1 MQSKFYLK
9 RFNLWNVFSFI
20 AAKVLI
26 TLLTFLFSY
35 QVIANTEASIPKTP
49 ENSFDVEQSS
59 CDFPDA
65 AGQCTPPSTFALDVV
80 VNGTQHWSTLL
91 PGVNPDN
98 ITTTIRISGNGT
110 VIVPNSDVLLKSSNA
125 VLMIDGIEFIVN
137 NGNVKLDSQ
146 GAKAIIQ
153 NATFRTSGNVQQIP
167 LTFMCI
173 TNCTVEIGD
182 ELADGLFNTGGS
194 STSANFQNDGGY
206 RYLRNVC
213 LNVTHDLQ
221 LSSTGNGTIAGGG
234 LDIYINVC
242 AEIGDQGANH
252 AATGIVDGS
261 DSGNLQN
268 NKVMKFYDSQF
279 TVIENIQNESSSTMF
294 VCNTGFRNLNG
305 NFQNSGLLQGSG
317 LCLAISQQINQNSG
331 SWTASVNSWYAVG
344 IVTGNPPLG
353 AESTFDDVLNL
364 CFAFCCSGNNECED
378 ALLIICQNIEIEC
391 NESDLPSNTGY
402 PIVGND
408 YVNNP
413 NCPDIAS
420 ITYEDDIEGVC
431 PIIITR
437 TWTLANTNGETATCI
452 QNITIIDAYNPVI
465 EEIEDYSLEGCNP
478 EWPTLTTTWS
488 DNCSEG
494 GEITASAG
502 DVVTNGCTQS
512 RVYTFSVTDACG
524 NPATSTTT
532 VSRTYD
538 VTNPTIAAIANYSL
552 QGCNANWPTLTTTW
566 SDNCSEGGEITAV
579 AGDVVTNGCTQSRVY
594 TFSVTDACGN
604 PATSTTTVSRTYDVT
619 NPTIAAIANYS
630 LQGCN
635 ANWPTLTT
643 TWSDNCSEGG
653 EITASAGDVVTNGC
667 TQSRVYTFSV
677 TDACGNP
684 ATAATI
690 VTRTYDVTAPVI
702 AAIANYSLQGCN
714 ANWPALTTTW
724 SDNCSEGGEITASA
738 GDVVTNGCTQS
749 RVYTFSVTDACGNPA
764 TSTTTVSR
772 TYDVTNPTIAAI
784 ANYSLQGC
792 NANWPTL
799 TTTWSDNCSEGGEIT
814 ASAGDVVTNGC
825 TQSRVYTFSVTDACG
840 NPATSTT
847 TVSRT
852 YDVTNPTIA
861 AIANYSLQGCNANWP
876 TLTTTWSDNCSEG
889 GEITASAGDVVTNGC
904 TQSRVYTFSVT
915 DACGNPATSTTTL
928 SRTYDVTN
936 PVINC
941 SPVNAQCYEDIPAP
955 DANTVSASDFCSDV
969 EILWQGDVDNG
980 DGCIGTITRT
990 WKAIDGCGN
999 WAVCTQTIAY
1009 GSIAQQ
1015 SDCEIP
1021 SPANQCTPPSTF
1033 AIDVVV
1039 NGTQNWS
1046 NLIPGVNPNNI
1057 TTTIR
1062 ISGNGTL
1069 IVPNS
1074 DVLLKN
1080 SNAVLM
1086 IDGIEFIV
1094 NNGNVKLDSQ
1104 GSRAIIQNAT
1114 FRTSGNVQ
1122 QIPLTFMC
1130 ITNSTVEI
1138 GDELADGLFNTG
1150 GSSTSADFQNDGG
1163 YRYLRNVCLNVTH
1176 DLQLSST
1183 GNGTINGGGLDI
1195 YINVCAEIGD
1205 QGANHAATG
1214 IVDGSDSG
1222 NLQNNKVMQFYD
1234 SQFTVIENIQNQSS
1248 STMFV
1253 CNTGFR
1259 NLNGNFQNSGNL
1271 QGSGLC
1277 LAISQQINQN
1287 SGSWQASVNSWYAG
1301 GSVTGNPSLGMES
1314 SLQDVLTLCFASCNC
1329 FEAYCEC
1336 DDDECQDEL
1345 ILFCQD
1351 AQIEC
1356 NDSTHPDSIGYPSV
1370 GHVYGSNPNCPEI
1383 ASLTYIDET
1392 DGVCPLI
1399 ITRTWT
1405 VTNTDDE
1412 TATCVQTITVNDTT
1426 NPVIA
1431 AIANYALQGCNANW
1445 PTLTTTWTD
1454 NCSQGGEISAVA
1466 GDVVTNG
1473 CTQSRV
1479 YTFTVNDDCGNSSSA
1494 TTTVTRTYDVTAP
1507 SIDAPANFALQGCN
1521 GNWPELTANWT
1532 DNCSEGG
1539 VIVGVAGDVTTNGC
1553 TQSRVY
1559 TFSVTDACGNS
1570 NSATT
1575 TVTRTYDVTAP
1586 AIDAPANFALQ
1597 GCNANWPELTAN
1609 WTDNCSQGGVVVGV
1623 ADDVTTNGCTQSR
1636 VYTFSVTDACG
1647 NNNSATT
1654 TVTRTYDVTAPSIN
1668 APADFVLEVCNANWP
1683 ELTANWS
1690 DNCSQGGV
1698 VVGVAGDVTTNGCT
1712 QSRVYTFS
1720 VTDACGNNNSATTTV
1735 TRTYDVTAPSINA
1748 PADFVLEV
1756 CNANWPEL
1764 TANWSDNCSQGGVV
1778 VGAAGDVT
1786 TNGCS
1791 QSRVY
1796 TFSVTDACGNNNSAT
1811 TTVTRT
1817 YDVTA
1822 PSINAPAD
1830 FVLEVCNA
1838 NWPELTANWSDNC
1851 SQGGVV
1857 VGVAGDV
1864 TTNGCSQSRVYTFS
1878 VTDACG
1884 NNNSATTTVTR
1895 TYDVTIPSINAPADY
1910 VLEGCNAAWPT
1921 AVQATWTDNCSEGGI
1936 INGIAGDVT
1945 TDGCSQYRTYSFTV
1959 TDACGNTANASTVV
1973 TRFYN
1978 ESNPVIQPI
1987 ASYSLQGCNGNWP
2000 ELVTTWTSDCANGG
2014 NVTGVA
2020 GDVVTDGCFQSR
2032 VYTFFVSD
2040 ECGNSATS
2048 TTTVSRTYDVTAPSI
2063 DAPANFALQGCNANW
2078 PELTANWTD
2087 NCSQGGVVV
2096 GVADDVTTNGCT
2108 QSRVYTFSVTDAC
2121 GNNNSATTTVTRTY
2135 DVTAPSINA
2144 PADFVLEVCNANWP
2158 ELTANWSD
2166 NCSQGGVVVGV
2177 AGDVTT
2183 NGCSQSR
2190 VYTFSVT
2197 DACGNNNSA
2206 TTTVTRTYD
2215 VTIPSINAPADYVL
2229 EGCNAAWPTAVQA
2242 TWTDNCSE
2250 GGIINGIAGDVTT
2263 DGCSQY
2269 RTYSF
2274 TVTDACGNTANASTV
2289 VTRFYNES
2297 NPVIQPIASYS
2308 LQGCNGN
2315 WPELVTTWTSDCAN
2329 GGNVT
2334 GVAGDVVTD
2343 GCFQSRVYTFFVS
2356 DECGNSATSTTTVSR
2371 TYDVTAPAI
2380 DAPADFVLEVCNANW
2395 PELTANWTDNCS
2407 QGGVIVGVAGD
2418 VTTNGCTQS
2427 RVYTFSVT
2435 DACGNNNSA
2444 TTTVT
2449 RTYDVTAPSIDAP
2462 ANFALQGCNGNWPE
2476 LTANWTDNCS
2486 EGGVINGVAGEVV
2499 TNGCSQS
2506 RVYTFSVT
2514 DACGNN
2520 NSATTIVTRTYD
2532 VTAPSIDAPANFA
2545 LQGCNA
2551 NWPELTANWT
2561 DNCSQ
2566 GGVIVGVAGD
2576 VTTNGCTQSRVYTF
2590 SVTDACGNNNSAT
2603 TTVTRTYDV
2612 TAPSIDA
2619 PANFALQGCNGNW
2632 PELTANWSDNCSQ
2645 GGVIVGVAGDV
2656 TTNGCTQS
2664 RVYTFSV
2671 TDACGNNN
2679 SATTTVTRTYD
2690 VTAPS
2695 IDAPADYVLQGCN
2708 ANWPE
2713 LTANWSDNCSQGGV
2727 INGVAGDVT
2736 TDGCSQYRTYS
2747 FTVTDACGNN
2757 ANASTVVTRFYN
2769 ESNPVIQPIASYS
2782 LQGCNGNWPELVT
2795 TWSSDCANGGNVIGV
2810 AGEVV
2815 TDGCFQSRVYTFFV
2829 ADECGNSATSTTTV
2843 TRTYDVTNP
2852 TIAAIANYSLQGCN
2866 ANWPTLTTTWTDNC
2880 SEGGLLTAVA
2890 GDVVTNGCTQFRVY
2904 TFSVSDACGNSASS
2918 TTTVSRT
2925 YDVTNPVIAAIANYS
2940 LQGCNANWPTLTTT
2954 WTDNCS
2960 EGGQLTAVAG
2970 DVVTNGCT
2978 QSRVYTF
2985 SVTDACGNSASST
2998 TTVSRTYDETAPSIS
3013 CPSSN
3018 VTVQCFADVPAV
3030 NVNSVEYSDN
3040 CSDVTITWEGD
3051 VQNGDEC
3058 AGSISRTYRATD
3070 ACGNWSECVQ
3080 NIIWSDSQGPMFHI
3094 ELENLDLECSDE
3106 IPGPANLDITDN
3118 CSSFDLI
3125 SLTWEDVVDCGQF
3138 RTQTMGGWGA
3148 PANGDNPGTYR
3159 DANFAGAFPSGLTVG
3174 CNGGYTLSL
3183 TSASAV
3189 ESFLPSGGTPEVL
3202 TQNWVN
3208 PAGSLSNTLAGQ
3220 ITALALSLG
3229 FDAYDPNF
3237 GFGPGLL
3244 ANQVINSGSFS
3255 GMTVG
3260 SVFTIANDV
3269 FGGCSNTHS
3278 SSTMN
3283 DVLSM
3288 INENY
3293 VDGNTNNGNL
3303 NCDPNFLTEC
3313 EYNIIRTYLATDAC
3327 GNSSSISQTFY
3338 ISDNTPPVINC
3349 GEVQTYQCLADVPAA
3364 NINSVG
3370 AYDSCSDV
3378 TVTLEFENTVGN
3390 NCAGTIVRI
3399 YRATD
3404 ACGNYAECTQT
3415 INYSD
3420 TQAPVFTSPLP
3431 QDMTVECDNIP
3442 APPVMTA
3449 VDNCSSATVVMLT
3462 TTLEGDCPNSYHI
3475 IRIWKAFDACS
3486 NDVLH
3491 KQNIMVVDNTAPVFT
3506 FVPGNI
3512 NVECGQQIPY
3522 VAATATDNCGSV
3534 TITHSDSNL
3543 LQDECLGYYIRT
3555 FTAVDECGNS
3565 ATATQTI
3572 NIVDTTAPT
3581 FDNAP
3586 ANMVASCD
3594 NVPAVEEVTASDNC
3608 GDATVTVVE
3617 TLFSGGCV
3625 GVIQRI
3631 FTATDECGNTAVHEQ
3646 YITLVDTIAP
3656 VLANLPA
3663 NATYECNVGAPAP
3676 ANVTATDNCDSS
3688 VIVVFNETQE
3698 AGDCPQEYTIF
3709 RTWSAVDTCE
3719 NAVSYTQV
3727 ITITDN
3733 TAPTFNVENSEI
3745 TVACDFVVDV
3755 VTPVATDNCDTTP
3768 TVTVASSSTPGECA
3782 NEWTEMYTWTATD
3795 DCGNSSSVSL
3805 TINYVDEVAP
3815 VFTMVP
3821 QAINVECGQAVPVTA
3836 AMATDNCGDVTI
3848 TYTDSNLLPDNC
3860 AGYYVRT
3867 FTAVDA
3873 CGNSATATQNINI
3886 IDTTAPVITACPADA
3901 SYSCLAD
3908 VPAANTALVSAT
3920 DVCSDVTIV
3929 LHSEVSTGNDCQG
3942 TIVRTY
3948 RATDACG
3955 NFADCVQVINY
3966 NDNVAPTFDNAPA
3979 NMVAS
3984 CDNVPAVEEVTASDN
3999 CGDATVTVVETLF
4012 SGGCV
4017 GVIQRIFTATDECGN
4032 TAVHE
4037 QYITLVDTIAPVLA
4051 NLPANATYECNVG
4064 APAPANVTATDNCDS
4079 SVIVVFNE
4087 TQEAGDCP
4095 QEYTIFRTWSAVDTC
4110 ENAVSYTQ
4118 VITITDNTAPT
4129 FNVENSEI
4137 TVACDFVVD
4146 VVTPVA
4152 TDNCDTT
4159 PTVTVAS
4166 SSTPGECANEWTE
4179 MYTWTATDDC
4189 GNSSSVSLTINYVD
4203 EVAPVF
4209 TMVPQAINV
4218 ECGQAVP
4225 VTAAMATDNCGDVTI
4240 TYTDSNLL
4248 PDNCAGY
4255 YVRTFTAVD
4264 ACGNSA
4270 TATQN
4275 INIIDTTA
4283 PVITA
4288 CPADAS
4294 YSCLADVPAANTA
4307 LVSATD
4313 VCSDVTIVLHS
4324 EVATGNDCQGTI
4336 VRTYR
4341 AIDACGNFSNCVQ
4354 VINYNDNVA
4363 PTFDNAPANMV
4374 ASCDN
4379 VPAVEEVTAS
4389 DNCGDATVT
4398 VVETLFSGGC
4408 VGVIQRIFTAT
4419 DECGNTAVHEQYIT
4433 LVDTIAPVL
4442 ANLPGD
4448 MEMECSDKMP
4458 FVPNVTATDNCD
4470 SSVNVIYSQTIQE
4483 GDCANNYTILRT
4495 WTATDTCNNSVS
4507 HTQVISVSDNTAPI
4521 IVAIPSFTLQGCN
4534 PEWPALATTWTDN
4547 CSEGG
4552 VVNGVAG
4559 QVVTNGCSQS
4569 RVYTFSVADECGNAA
4584 STTTTVTRTYDVTA
4598 PVIAAIADYTL
4609 QGCNPEWPSL
4619 TTTWTDN
4626 CSEGGSL
4633 TAAVGDVVTNGCS
4646 QSRVYT
4652 FNVID
4657 ACGNPATSST
4667 TVTRTY
4673 DVVAPVITCP
4683 ATVQV
4688 DCYDDVPAANVN
4700 SVSVSDACSS
4710 VTVTWEGDAQQ
4721 GDSCEGTIIRTYR
4734 ATDACGNFAE
4744 CVQIINY
4751 SDNDAPVFV
4760 DAPADATY
4768 TCDDE
4773 IPALEDC
4780 IAVDNC
4786 SSNITYTSVE
4796 YVEGYTGED
4805 GLRQCTLT
4813 TPFNVLGQPWAVWL
4827 PNSIGEPQYYY
4838 LSAEGGQFVEL
4849 PNGRAHL
4856 TGTVYATNN
4865 PNKRWIIDVYFK
4877 DRADWTTWSGL
4888 GRSYKDDAL
4897 VAGNLYQNWDYYI
4910 MNADSAVLV
4919 GDGLYAGANL
4929 ALTHM
4934 PASYYFGFQVG
4945 EAANNR
4951 NAADGMSGWFFYSG
4965 TWNNSAVTGIGDFG
4979 FEKEC
4984 PECDYTITRIWTAT
4998 DECGNEATAVQ
5009 VITVQPAD
5017 TDLEGGITEQQI
5029 GRTNG
5034 VTLAAWPNPTAHKST
5049 INFNVPFGGQ
5059 VMLEVFNMDG
5069 KLIETLYRG
5078 EVMAG
5083 QDYYLPFNAES
5094 LSNGIYLYKL
5104 TTPKGS
5110 QIDKLMIVK

>member
-1 MQSKFYLK
+1 MKQNYLTK
-9 RFNLWNVFSFI
+9 SDFNFRS
-20 AAKVLI
+20 VLMA
-26 TLLTFLFSY
+26 LFSMVFALFFSWDVAAQTDSKTAAIAGSEGGGFALSALVTCDGGPCDAIRWNSGATWNLDGSINDLPNAPAPNGIVRCGSSAETQSNIPTNSCY
-35 QVIANTEASIPKTP
+35 NPASVPGGGIFVNGIPCIDASLQSYNYNVTNPIAGQSMIWFNWDVRAYANSFELQVNNPNQVIGWALFYSTAPTTSVGPNGLSGNCNSIAPVLNDDPQFAGLNYILCGVQSSNTWNSIPVP
-49 ENSFDVEQSS
+49 
-59 CDFPDA
+59 DFPNVSNYYLAVWRQGGGTFSLNNFKARFGCGEVPLCNVDITNVETTCNDDGTYTAAVTIFGINGEYKAYDA
-65 AGQCTPPSTFALDVV
+65 NAINPNSNSICLTNIGVGGPINGILYLTYPVGTPYNITVSEVSPSTIGGCNNPSNSATCTESISGNSPLCCNLEVV
-80 VNGTQHWSTLL
+80 CPPTNTYNISCIGDI
-91 PGVNPDN
+91 PPVNPSQFTIINPCGAIDISSEIFVN
-98 ITTTIRISGNGT
+98 NGDGCPGNPKTITRQYTVTDGVTTIQCEDVFIIENNVAPTFNQPPANVSVQCIADVPAPVALGYTDNCLGNGT
-110 VIVPNSDVLLKSSNA
+110 VMPTDQSN
-125 VLMIDGIEFIVN
+125 G
-137 NGNVKLDSQ
+137 Q
-146 GAKAIIQ
+146 
-153 NATFRTSGNVQQIP
+153 T
-167 LTFMCI
+167 
-173 TNCTVEIGD
+173 
-182 ELADGLFNTGGS
+182 
-194 STSANFQNDGGY
+194 
-206 RYLRNVC
+206 
-213 LNVTHDLQ
+213 
-221 LSSTGNGTIAGGG
+221 
-234 LDIYINVC
+234 
-242 AEIGDQGANH
+242 
-252 AATGIVDGS
+252 
-261 DSGNLQN
+261 
-268 NKVMKFYDSQF
+268 
-279 TVIENIQNESSSTMF
+279 
-294 VCNTGFRNLNG
+294 
-305 NFQNSGLLQGSG
+305 
-317 LCLAISQQINQNSG
+317 
-331 SWTASVNSWYAVG
+331 
-344 IVTGNPPLG
+344 
-353 AESTFDDVLNL
+353 
-364 CFAFCCSGNNECED
+364 
-378 ALLIICQNIEIEC
+378 
-391 NESDLPSNTGY
+391 
-402 PIVGND
+402 
-408 YVNNP
+408 
-413 NCPDIAS
+413 CPE
-420 ITYEDDIEGVC
+420 T
-431 PIIITR
+431 ITR
-437 TWTLANTNGETATCI
+437 TWSYTDPCGVTITAT
-452 QNITIIDAYNPVI
+452 QLITINDNINPVI
-465 EEIEDYSLEGCNP
+465 VPVANVNLQGCNADWPSLSTTWSDNCGGSGTINGIPGQVMTNGCTQTLVYTFSVTDACGNPASTTASVTRTYDVTNPTIAAIANYSLQGCNAN
-478 EWPTLTTTWS
+478 WPTLTTTWS

-502 DVVTNGCTQS
+502 DVVTNGCIQS

-566 SDNCSEGGEITAV
+566 SDNCSEGGEITAS

-684 ATAATI
+684 ATSTTTVSRTYDVTLPTINAPADYVLDGCNAEWPAVVQASWTDNCSQGGTINGVAGSVTTDGCSQFRTYSFSVMDACGNTAIASTVVTRFYNESNPVIQPIANYSLQGCNANWPTLVTTWTSDCAEGGNVTATAGDVVTNGCTQSRVYTFTVNDDCGNSATSNTT
-690 VTRTYDVTAPVI
+690 VTRTYDVTNPTIV
-702 AAIANYSLQGCN
+702 AIANYSLQGCN
-714 ANWPALTTTW
+714 ANWPTLTTTW

-915 DACGNPATSTTTL
+915 DACGNPATSTTT
-928 SRTYDVTN
+928 
-936 PVINC
+936 
-941 SPVNAQCYEDIPAP
+941 
-955 DANTVSASDFCSDV
+955 VS
-969 EILWQGDVDNG
+969 
-980 DGCIGTITRT
+980 
-990 WKAIDGCGN
+990 
-999 WAVCTQTIAY
+999 
-1009 GSIAQQ
+1009 
-1015 SDCEIP
+1015 
-1021 SPANQCTPPSTF
+1021 
-1033 AIDVVV
+1033 
-1039 NGTQNWS
+1039 
-1046 NLIPGVNPNNI
+1046 
-1057 TTTIR
+1057 
-1062 ISGNGTL
+1062 
-1069 IVPNS
+1069 
-1074 DVLLKN
+1074 
-1080 SNAVLM
+1080 
-1086 IDGIEFIV
+1086 
-1094 NNGNVKLDSQ
+1094 
-1104 GSRAIIQNAT
+1104 
-1114 FRTSGNVQ
+1114 
-1122 QIPLTFMC
+1122 
-1130 ITNSTVEI
+1130 
-1138 GDELADGLFNTG
+1138 
-1150 GSSTSADFQNDGG
+1150 
-1163 YRYLRNVCLNVTH
+1163 
-1176 DLQLSST
+1176 
-1183 GNGTINGGGLDI
+1183 
-1195 YINVCAEIGD
+1195 
-1205 QGANHAATG
+1205 
-1214 IVDGSDSG
+1214 
-1222 NLQNNKVMQFYD
+1222 
-1234 SQFTVIENIQNQSS
+1234 
-1248 STMFV
+1248 
-1253 CNTGFR
+1253 
-1259 NLNGNFQNSGNL
+1259 
-1271 QGSGLC
+1271 
-1277 LAISQQINQN
+1277 
-1287 SGSWQASVNSWYAG
+1287 
-1301 GSVTGNPSLGMES
+1301 
-1314 SLQDVLTLCFASCNC
+1314 
-1329 FEAYCEC
+1329 
-1336 DDDECQDEL
+1336 
-1345 ILFCQD
+1345 
-1351 AQIEC
+1351 
-1356 NDSTHPDSIGYPSV
+1356 
-1370 GHVYGSNPNCPEI
+1370 
-1383 ASLTYIDET
+1383 
-1392 DGVCPLI
+1392 
-1399 ITRTWT
+1399 
-1405 VTNTDDE
+1405 
-1412 TATCVQTITVNDTT
+1412 
-1426 NPVIA
+1426 
-1431 AIANYALQGCNANW
+1431 
-1445 PTLTTTWTD
+1445 
-1454 NCSQGGEISAVA
+1454 
-1466 GDVVTNG
+1466 
-1473 CTQSRV
+1473 
-1479 YTFTVNDDCGNSSSA
+1479 
-1494 TTTVTRTYDVTAP
+1494 
-1507 SIDAPANFALQGCN
+1507 
-1521 GNWPELTANWT
+1521 
-1532 DNCSEGG
+1532 
-1539 VIVGVAGDVTTNGC
+1539 
-1553 TQSRVY
+1553 
-1559 TFSVTDACGNS
+1559 
-1570 NSATT
+1570 
-1575 TVTRTYDVTAP
+1575 
-1586 AIDAPANFALQ
+1586 
-1597 GCNANWPELTAN
+1597 
-1609 WTDNCSQGGVVVGV
+1609 
-1623 ADDVTTNGCTQSR
+1623 
-1636 VYTFSVTDACG
+1636 
-1647 NNNSATT
+1647 
-1654 TVTRTYDVTAPSIN
+1654 
-1668 APADFVLEVCNANWP
+1668 
-1683 ELTANWS
+1683 
-1690 DNCSQGGV
+1690 
-1698 VVGVAGDVTTNGCT
+1698 
-1712 QSRVYTFS
+1712 
-1720 VTDACGNNNSATTTV
+1720 
-1735 TRTYDVTAPSINA
+1735 
-1748 PADFVLEV
+1748 
-1756 CNANWPEL
+1756 
-1764 TANWSDNCSQGGVV
+1764 
-1778 VGAAGDVT
+1778 
-1786 TNGCS
+1786 
-1791 QSRVY
+1791 
-1796 TFSVTDACGNNNSAT
+1796 
-1811 TTVTRT
+1811 
-1817 YDVTA
+1817 
-1822 PSINAPAD
+1822 
-1830 FVLEVCNA
+1830 
-1838 NWPELTANWSDNC
+1838 
-1851 SQGGVV
+1851 
-1857 VGVAGDV
+1857 
-1864 TTNGCSQSRVYTFS
+1864 
-1878 VTDACG
+1878 
-1884 NNNSATTTVTR
+1884 
-1895 TYDVTIPSINAPADY
+1895 
-1910 VLEGCNAAWPT
+1910 
-1921 AVQATWTDNCSEGGI
+1921 
-1936 INGIAGDVT
+1936 
-1945 TDGCSQYRTYSFTV
+1945 
-1959 TDACGNTANASTVV
+1959 
-1973 TRFYN
+1973 
-1978 ESNPVIQPI
+1978 
-1987 ASYSLQGCNGNWP
+1987 
-2000 ELVTTWTSDCANGG
+2000 
-2014 NVTGVA
+2014 
-2020 GDVVTDGCFQSR
+2020 
-2032 VYTFFVSD
+2032 
-2040 ECGNSATS
+2040 
-2048 TTTVSRTYDVTAPSI
+2048 
-2063 DAPANFALQGCNANW
+2063 
-2078 PELTANWTD
+2078 
-2087 NCSQGGVVV
+2087 
-2096 GVADDVTTNGCT
+2096 
-2108 QSRVYTFSVTDAC
+2108 
-2121 GNNNSATTTVTRTY
+2121 
-2135 DVTAPSINA
+2135 
-2144 PADFVLEVCNANWP
+2144 
-2158 ELTANWSD
+2158 
-2166 NCSQGGVVVGV
+2166 
-2177 AGDVTT
+2177 
-2183 NGCSQSR
+2183 
-2190 VYTFSVT
+2190 
-2197 DACGNNNSA
+2197 
-2206 TTTVTRTYD
+2206 
-2215 VTIPSINAPADYVL
+2215 
-2229 EGCNAAWPTAVQA
+2229 
-2242 TWTDNCSE
+2242 
-2250 GGIINGIAGDVTT
+2250 
-2263 DGCSQY
+2263 
-2269 RTYSF
+2269 
-2274 TVTDACGNTANASTV
+2274 
-2289 VTRFYNES
+2289 
-2297 NPVIQPIASYS
+2297 
-2308 LQGCNGN
+2308 
-2315 WPELVTTWTSDCAN
+2315 
-2329 GGNVT
+2329 
-2334 GVAGDVVTD
+2334 
-2343 GCFQSRVYTFFVS
+2343 
-2356 DECGNSATSTTTVSR
+2356 
-2371 TYDVTAPAI
+2371 
-2380 DAPADFVLEVCNANW
+2380 
-2395 PELTANWTDNCS
+2395 
-2407 QGGVIVGVAGD
+2407 
-2418 VTTNGCTQS
+2418 
-2427 RVYTFSVT
+2427 
-2435 DACGNNNSA
+2435 
-2444 TTTVT
+2444 
-2449 RTYDVTAPSIDAP
+2449 
-2462 ANFALQGCNGNWPE
+2462 
-2476 LTANWTDNCS
+2476 
-2486 EGGVINGVAGEVV
+2486 
-2499 TNGCSQS
+2499 
-2506 RVYTFSVT
+2506 
-2514 DACGNN
+2514 
-2520 NSATTIVTRTYD
+2520 
-2532 VTAPSIDAPANFA
+2532 
-2545 LQGCNA
+2545 
-2551 NWPELTANWT
+2551 
-2561 DNCSQ
+2561 
-2566 GGVIVGVAGD
+2566 
-2576 VTTNGCTQSRVYTF
+2576 
-2590 SVTDACGNNNSAT
+2590 
-2603 TTVTRTYDV
+2603 
-2612 TAPSIDA
+2612 
-2619 PANFALQGCNGNW
+2619 
-2632 PELTANWSDNCSQ
+2632 
-2645 GGVIVGVAGDV
+2645 
-2656 TTNGCTQS
+2656 
-2664 RVYTFSV
+2664 
-2671 TDACGNNN
+2671 
-2679 SATTTVTRTYD
+2679 
-2690 VTAPS
+2690 
-2695 IDAPADYVLQGCN
+2695 
-2708 ANWPE
+2708 
-2713 LTANWSDNCSQGGV
+2713 
-2727 INGVAGDVT
+2727 
-2736 TDGCSQYRTYS
+2736 
-2747 FTVTDACGNN
+2747 
-2757 ANASTVVTRFYN
+2757 
-2769 ESNPVIQPIASYS
+2769 
-2782 LQGCNGNWPELVT
+2782 
-2795 TWSSDCANGGNVIGV
+2795 
-2810 AGEVV
+2810 
-2815 TDGCFQSRVYTFFV
+2815 
-2829 ADECGNSATSTTTV
+2829 
-2843 TRTYDVTNP
+2843 RTYDVTNP

-2866 ANWPTLTTTWTDNC
+2866 ANWPTLTTTWSDNC
-2880 SEGGLLTAVA
+2880 SEGGEITASA
-2890 GDVVTNGCTQFRVY
+2890 GDV
-2904 TFSVSDACGNSASS
+2904 
-2918 TTTVSRT
+2918 
-2925 YDVTNPVIAAIANYS
+2925 I
-2940 LQGCNANWPTLTTT
+2940 
-2954 WTDNCS
+2954 
-2960 EGGQLTAVAG
+2960 
-2970 DVVTNGCT
+2970 TNGCT

-2985 SVTDACGNSASST
+2985 SVTDACGNPATSTTTVTRTYDVTNPTIVAIANYSIEGCSDSETSWPTLSTTWSDNCSEGGTIWATAGDVTSNGCSQSRVYTFSVTDACGNPATST
-2998 TTVSRTYDETAPSIS
+2998 TTVSRFYDVVDPIIT
-3013 CPSSN
+3013 CPADLN
-3018 VTVQCFADVPAV
+3018 VDCYTDVPAANINMV
-3030 NVNSVEYSDN
+3030 DYSDN
-3040 CSDVTITWEGD
+3040 CSNVTVTWQGD
-3051 VQNGDEC
+3051 VEEGDEC
-3058 AGSISRTYRATD
+3058 AGTITRTYRATD
-3070 ACGNWSECVQ
+3070 ACGNWAECVQ
-3080 NIIWSDSQGPMFHI
+3080 IITYADTIAPIFLNIP
-3094 ELENLDLECSDE
+3094 ENLT
-3106 IPGPANLDITDN
+3106 LDCTEDVPSAEELGVTDN
-3118 CSSFDLI
+3118 CNNFDL
-3125 SLTWEDVVDCGQF
+3125 TWLDEQPEPEECQL
-3138 RTQTMGGWGA
+3138 RTQTQGGWGA
-3148 PANGDNPGTYR
+3148 PANGNNPGTYR
-3159 DANFAGAFPSGLTVG
+3159 NANFAAAFPNGLTVG
-3174 CNGGYTLSL
+3174 CNGGFTLTL

-3189 ESFLPSGGTPEVL
+3189 QAFLPSGGTPAVL

-3208 PAGSLSNTLAGQ
+3208 PNGSFNNTFAGQ
-3220 ITALALSLG
+3220 ITALALSIG
-3229 FDAYDPNF
+3229 FDANDPNF
-3237 GFGPGLL
+3237 GPSESLL
-3244 ANQVINSGSFS
+3244 ADAVINNGPFT

-3260 SVFTIANDV
+3260 AVFAIANDV
-3269 FGGCSNTHS
+3269 FGGCSNAYSASQMTG
-3278 SSTMN
+3278 
-3283 DVLSM
+3283 VLGM
-3288 INENY
+3288 INENFVGGTANLGN
-3293 VDGNTNNGNL
+3293 VD
-3303 NCDPNFLTEC
+3303 CEPNFLNEC
-3313 EYNIIRTYLATDAC
+3313 AYTIIRTYTATDAC
-3327 GNSSSISQTFY
+3327 GNTSSITQT
-3338 ISDNTPPVINC
+3338 ITVTDLTPPTITCAEGGNYECV
-3349 GEVQTYQCLADVPAA
+3349 TDVPAA
-3364 NINSVG
+3364 NINSVV
-3370 AYDSCSDV
+3370 ASDNCNAV
-3378 TVTLEFENTVGN
+3378 SVTLEFENVVGN
-3390 NCAGTIVRI
+3390 DCSGTVVRI

-3404 ACGNYAECTQT
+3404 ACGNYAECTQMIT
-3415 INYSD
+3415 YSD
-3420 TQAPVFTSPLP
+3420 TQAPTFNEEIV
-3431 QDMTVECDNIP
+3431 DITVQCPDDVPPFEECTATDNCDNDVQVWSFESSNLIGEETCILTTAFGPGVDWSIWLADLPGASDYYNFTNGGTMQVFGDGSALITGTVTASNNANQIFNVFIRLENKRNWDEWSALGRDYKDDALLAGNNYLDWMYYELDGNNSFLVGAGDFAGSILNLTHMP
-3442 APPVMTA
+3442 ANFLFGFQCGVAANNKNANFGMSGWFFYNGFLNGTA
-3449 VDNCSSATVVMLT
+3449 VSGAGDVNVDKECGPNQENLCAYTIERNWFAMDDCGNMTSASQTITVADTQAPEFTVVPEDLFFDCIADVPAADVSQLEAEDNCTNVT
-3462 TTLEGDCPNSYHI
+3462 ITHEGDIQTGDDCEAVI
-3475 IRIWKAFDACS
+3475 IRTYQAIDDCGNFVKHYQTITVADE
-3486 NDVLH
+3486 
-3491 KQNIMVVDNTAPVFT
+3491 TAPTFT

-3512 NVECGQQIPY
+3512 NVECDQQIPF
-3522 VAATATDNCGSV
+3522 VNATATDNCGDV

-3555 FTAVDECGNS
+3555 FTAVDECGNT
-3565 ATATQTI
+3565 AIATQTI
-3572 NIVDTTAPT
+3572 NIVDTTAPTFNNPPANTTASCDNVPAVADVTASDNCGDATVTVVETLFSGGCVGVIQRIFTATDECGNTAVHEQYITLVDTIAPVLANLPANATYECNVGAPAPANVTATDNCDSSVIVVFNETQEAGDCPQEYTIFRTWSAVDTCENAVSYTQVITITDETAPEFTWVPENLNVQCPEDVPAPDELTATDNCDENVTVTFLEVEGPQSYASITTAIGDGYALSIPTFIPGSQNYVFNSEGTFTQFNNGTARLQGTVFSTIYPAKGWAVDIWLKNKAGWDEWNNAGGVFVDDNNLVNNDEFINWDFYVIDADQSRLDGLGDYEGFYLNLSQAAFPVNTGFQVGEIANNRNTNWGMYTRFYTNGYFDGQNVLGWGNIFLDGTQGPELSNECSYDITRIWTATDDCGNSTTVEQTIHVEDTTAPVFTMVPQAINVECGQAVPVTAAMATDNCGDVTITYTDSNLLPDNCAGYYVRTFTAVDACGNSATATQNINIIDTTAPVITACPADASYSCLADVPAANTALVSATDVCSDVTIVLHSEVSTGNDCQGTIVRTYRAIDACGNFSNCVQVINYNDNVAPT

-3929 LHSEVSTGNDCQG
+3929 LHSEVSDGDDCEG
-3942 TIVRTY
+3942 VIIRTY

-4341 AIDACGNFSNCVQ
+4341 ATDACGNFSNCVQ

-4379 VPAVEEVTAS
+4379 VPAVADVTAS

-4710 VTVTWEGDAQQ
+4710 VTVTWEGDAEQ

-4796 YVEGYTGED
+4796 YIEGYTGED

-5029 GRTNG
+5029 GRTAG

-5104 TTPKGS
+5104 TTEKS
-5110 QIDKLMIVK
+5110 TYIDKLMLAK